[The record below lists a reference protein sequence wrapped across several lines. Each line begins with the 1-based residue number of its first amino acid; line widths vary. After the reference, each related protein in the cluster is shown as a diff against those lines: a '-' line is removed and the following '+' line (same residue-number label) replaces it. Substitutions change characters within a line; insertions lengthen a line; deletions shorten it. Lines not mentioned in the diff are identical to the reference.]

1 MVLCTDLQYFTTIN
15 SYIDL
20 VKAGYIHF
28 HPEHIFRRSTFRN
41 RMMVPASN
49 GIIQLSI
56 PIVGGR
62 SCKLPYNEVII
73 DYKSNWQRNHFHTLA
88 TVYGNSPWFTHY
100 RAELETLFSQS
111 PIYLFEWN
119 MMCLDWVIKKTKL
132 TQKIIIHRD
141 EISDITPYSDKV
153 DFYLPSNYA
162 ASEKGPFLEYP
173 QVFIDKIGFKANMSI
188 LDLIF
193 NEGPNTINKILSFID

>member
-15 SYIDL
+15 SFIDL
-20 VKAGYIHF
+20 VKTSDIYF
-28 HPEHIFRRSTFRN
+28 QPEQIFKRSTFRN

-56 PIVGGR
+56 PVVGGR
-62 SCKLPYNEVII
+62 SCKLPYGEVII
-73 DYKSNWQRNHFHTLA
+73 DYKSNWQKNHFHTLA

-100 RAELETLFSQS
+100 SAELETLFSQS

-132 TQKIIIHRD
+132 THKITIHQD
-141 EISDITPYSDKV
+141 KIPEITPLLDKV
-153 DFYLPSNYA
+153 DFYLPSNYD

-173 QVFIDKIGFKANMSI
+173 QVFIEKIGFKPNMSI

-193 NEGPNTINKILSFID
+193 NEGPNTRNKILSFID

>member
-1 MVLCTDLQYFTTIN
+1 MVLSTDLQYFTTIN
-15 SYIDL
+15 SYTDL
-20 VKAGYIHF
+20 VKAGEIYF
-28 HPEHIFRRSTFRN
+28 QLDHIFRRSTFRN
-41 RMMVPASN
+41 RMIVPASN

-56 PIVGGR
+56 PVVGGR
-62 SCKLPYNEVII
+62 SCKLPYGKVMI

-100 RAELETLFSQS
+100 SAELETLFSQR
-111 PIYLFEWN
+111 PIYLFKWN

-132 TQKIIIHRD
+132 THKITMHR
-141 EISDITPYSDKV
+141 EKSPEITPYLNKV
-153 DFYLPSNYA
+153 DFYIPSNYDA
-162 ASEKGPFLEYP
+162 YEKGPFIEYP
-173 QVFIDKIGFKANMSI
+173 QVFVDKIGFKPNMSI

>member
-1 MVLCTDLQYFTTIN
+1 MVLCTDLHYFTTIN
-15 SYIDL
+15 SFIDL
-20 VKAGYIHF
+20 VKIGEIYF
-28 HPEHIFRRSTFRN
+28 QPEQIFRRSTFRN

-62 SCKLPYNEVII
+62 DCKLPYTEVMI
-73 DYKSNWQRNHFHTLA
+73 DYKSDWQRNHFHTLR
-88 TVYGNSPWFTHY
+88 TVYGSAPWFVHY
-100 RAELETLFSQS
+100 RAELKTLFSQK
-111 PIYLFEWN
+111 PIYLYEWN

-132 TQKIIIHRD
+132 TNQITIHGNKNP
-141 EISDITPYSDKV
+141 EITTYLDKV
-153 DFYLPSNYA
+153 DFFLPSNYN

-173 QVFIDKIGFKANMSI
+173 QVFIENIGFKPNMSI
-188 LDLIF
+188 LDLLL